1 MTKLKQK
8 AFLNNARRPEMDFFA
23 LLGSGFVQV
32 GSIRET
38 KLSNTDLVTSKH
50 IKREKA
56 SLPVDVRTSLLQ
68 GHPATFFCKIT
79 VRRSKYCLEIS
90 KACEKLKK
98 SG

>member
-8 AFLNNARRPEMDFFA
+8 AFLNNARRPEMDFLHYWEVA
-23 LLGSGFVQV
+23 FVQV
-32 GSIRET
+32 GSLRET

-50 IKREKA
+50 IKRKKA
-56 SLPVDVRTSLLQ
+56 SLPVDVRTSLLL
-68 GHPATFFCKIT
+68 KIT

-90 KACEKLKK
+90 KACERLEK